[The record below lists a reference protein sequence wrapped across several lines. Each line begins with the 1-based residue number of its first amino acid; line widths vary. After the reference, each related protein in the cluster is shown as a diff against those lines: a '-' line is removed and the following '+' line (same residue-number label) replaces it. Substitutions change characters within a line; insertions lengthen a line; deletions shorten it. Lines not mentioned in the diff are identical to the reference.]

1 MEKLGSGLKKVLL
14 AGIGAVAVTGEK
26 SKELLDEMVKKGE
39 LTVEQGKA
47 LNEELK
53 HNIKSTVKEKVNV
66 KVKTSS
72 PEELD
77 ELLDKMTP
85 EQRAL
90 LKQRIDEM
98 EKKQEEFE
106 AAETVEDV
114 TDESVCEDAAEKA
127 AEEENIDGHGPLVGF
142 FHDLICRR
150 ANIAE
155 GCSQHHA
162 GEKRGKT
169 DFHIADAPV
178 SFFGKNGQRY
188 GQKDEGNRK
197 AKPFGIGFED
207 FFRQIEQS
215 SKQAS
220 DQQGQKNLQQ
230 RVDHHGDHINA
241 SAVGLHCLGNSKGD
255 RKGDKSDSIVQSHHR
270 QQYLCHL
277 PFGFVLLHNHHGGSR
292 SCRRGN
298 GTQSQSR

>member
-39 LTVEQGKA
+39 LTVEQGEA

-85 EQRAL
+85 EQMAL

-114 TDESVCEDAAEKA
+114 ADESVCEDAAEKA
-127 AEEENIDGHGPLVGF
+127 AEEET
-142 FHDLICRR
+142 
-150 ANIAE
+150 AE
-155 GCSQHHA
+155 
-162 GEKRGKT
+162 
-169 DFHIADAPV
+169 
-178 SFFGKNGQRY
+178 N
-188 GQKDEGNRK
+188 
-197 AKPFGIGFED
+197 ED
-207 FFRQIEQS
+207 I
-215 SKQAS
+215 
-220 DQQGQKNLQQ
+220 
-230 RVDHHGDHINA
+230 
-241 SAVGLHCLGNSKGD
+241 
-255 RKGDKSDSIVQSHHR
+255 
-270 QQYLCHL
+270 
-277 PFGFVLLHNHHGGSR
+277 
-292 SCRRGN
+292 
-298 GTQSQSR
+298 

>member
-47 LNEELK
+47 LNEDLK

-85 EQRAL
+85 EQMAL

-114 TDESVCEDAAEKA
+114 ADESVCEDAAEKA
-127 AEEENIDGHGPLVGF
+127 AEEET
-142 FHDLICRR
+142 
-150 ANIAE
+150 AE
-155 GCSQHHA
+155 
-162 GEKRGKT
+162 
-169 DFHIADAPV
+169 
-178 SFFGKNGQRY
+178 N
-188 GQKDEGNRK
+188 
-197 AKPFGIGFED
+197 ED
-207 FFRQIEQS
+207 I
-215 SKQAS
+215 
-220 DQQGQKNLQQ
+220 
-230 RVDHHGDHINA
+230 
-241 SAVGLHCLGNSKGD
+241 
-255 RKGDKSDSIVQSHHR
+255 
-270 QQYLCHL
+270 
-277 PFGFVLLHNHHGGSR
+277 
-292 SCRRGN
+292 
-298 GTQSQSR
+298 

>member
-77 ELLDKMTP
+77 ELLDKLTP
-85 EQRAL
+85 EQMAL

-114 TDESVCEDAAEKA
+114 ADESVCEDAAEKA
-127 AEEENIDGHGPLVGF
+127 AEEET
-142 FHDLICRR
+142 
-150 ANIAE
+150 AE
-155 GCSQHHA
+155 
-162 GEKRGKT
+162 
-169 DFHIADAPV
+169 
-178 SFFGKNGQRY
+178 N
-188 GQKDEGNRK
+188 
-197 AKPFGIGFED
+197 ED
-207 FFRQIEQS
+207 I
-215 SKQAS
+215 
-220 DQQGQKNLQQ
+220 
-230 RVDHHGDHINA
+230 
-241 SAVGLHCLGNSKGD
+241 
-255 RKGDKSDSIVQSHHR
+255 
-270 QQYLCHL
+270 
-277 PFGFVLLHNHHGGSR
+277 
-292 SCRRGN
+292 
-298 GTQSQSR
+298 

>member
-85 EQRAL
+85 EQMAL

-98 EKKQEEFE
+98 EKK
-106 AAETVEDV
+106 TGR
-114 TDESVCEDAAEKA
+114 
-127 AEEENIDGHGPLVGF
+127 I
-142 FHDLICRR
+142 
-150 ANIAE
+150 
-155 GCSQHHA
+155 
-162 GEKRGKT
+162 
-169 DFHIADAPV
+169 
-178 SFFGKNGQRY
+178 
-188 GQKDEGNRK
+188 
-197 AKPFGIGFED
+197 
-207 FFRQIEQS
+207 
-215 SKQAS
+215 
-220 DQQGQKNLQQ
+220 
-230 RVDHHGDHINA
+230 
-241 SAVGLHCLGNSKGD
+241 
-255 RKGDKSDSIVQSHHR
+255 
-270 QQYLCHL
+270 
-277 PFGFVLLHNHHGGSR
+277 R
-292 SCRRGN
+292 SCRDGRRCGRRIRMRRC
-298 GTQSQSR
+298 GRESSGRRDS